1 MVTTDQLLEIV
12 KRRGPVVPSD
22 VSKEINQN
30 LMFTSA
36 MLSELSARKQVKVSH
51 LKVGGGSP
59 LYYTPEQQKDLVRF
73 LRHLDPKEQEI
84 VKRLEQAKVLRDIDL
99 GPLQRVALRQT
110 KDFAVPLEVQ
120 MDGQTEIFWKY
131 FMTSD
136 DEAIPMIK
144 RIVEPPKPQVQ
155 ETLPPRLQ
163 EPLPSKAQVPEA
175 RAQQP
180 TPVVQEK
187 RQDTKQSILAE
198 QDLQNKMPE
207 PAPQPKTRAPRSK
220 TPKDDGPSPFFTQI
234 SNYCESKGIQVIEH
248 KTIRR
253 DKEYEFT
260 LNVPSPV
267 GQVTFHAVAKRKKSL
282 NESDLSTLYVTAQSL
297 HLPILVITD
306 GEVSKKAEPLL
317 GKELRNL
324 SVVRLNGS

>member
-59 LYYTPEQQKDLVRF
+59 LYYTPDQQKELIRF

-84 VKRLEQAKVLRDIDL
+84 VRKLEQAKVLRDIDL

-120 MDGQTEIFWKY
+120 MGVETEIFWKY

-144 RIVEPPKPQVQ
+144 CIVEPPKPAVQ
-155 ETLPPRLQ
+155 EQVPPRVQ
-163 EPLPSKAQVPEA
+163 APEP
-175 RAQQP
+175 RAQP
-180 TPVVQEK
+180 SVPVVQEQK
-187 RQDTKQSILAE
+187 HNNTKQTVLKE
-198 QDLQNKMPE
+198 QEQQNNSQE
-207 PAPQPKTRAPRSK
+207 PVPQPKTRAPRSK
-220 TPKDDGPSPFFTQI
+220 APKDDGPSAFFTQI
-234 SNYCESKGIQVIEH
+234 SRYFESNNIQMLEN

-267 GQVTFHAVAKRKKSL
+267 GQVTFHAIAKRKKSL

-306 GEVSKKAEPLL
+306 GEVSKKAESLV

-324 SVVRLNGS
+324 SVVCLNGS